1 MWYTWP
7 PKFQDTCFTV
17 IYFFVL
23 DNSRGSD
30 LSLTAFFF
38 FFFLAAAEVAACGL
52 LAESSSLSRDGTW
65 ARCIGSMES

>member
-1 MWYTWP
+1 MAVNGQSSTTQMWYTLP
-7 PKFQDTCFTV
+7 LKFQDACFTV

-38 FFFLAAAEVAACGL
+38 FWLQLGL
-52 LAESSSLSRDGTW
+52 QHV
-65 ARCIGSMES
+65 GS